1 MKIGFI
7 DYFLDEWHA
16 NHYPEWIRQA
26 SNGEMTVCYAYADID
41 SPFGGKTTAEWCAA
55 YGVEQCKTIE
65 ELVEKSDC
73 IVVLSPDNCEQHERL
88 CQIPLHSG
96 KRCYVDKTFAPDL
109 ETAQRIFEMAESS
122 STPCYSSSAL
132 RFADEYA
139 DIDRSGI
146 TAVSCMG
153 AGGLDTYGIHQIEPL
168 TMLMGAD
175 VKRVMYVPSEN
186 WYTLVLDYADGRK
199 ATVTGFMNG
208 CPFVTVINTN
218 GENRYIEVKSDFFQ
232 NFIAQLVD
240 FFRTGE
246 EKVSH
251 ADTLAVMKL
260 RQLGMRAAQQP
271 SQWLEV

>member
-88 CQIPLHSG
+88 CQSPLHSG

-109 ETAQRIFEMAESS
+109 ETAQRIF
-122 STPCYSSSAL
+122 
-132 RFADEYA
+132 
-139 DIDRSGI
+139 
-146 TAVSCMG
+146 
-153 AGGLDTYGIHQIEPL
+153 
-168 TMLMGAD
+168 
-175 VKRVMYVPSEN
+175 
-186 WYTLVLDYADGRK
+186 
-199 ATVTGFMNG
+199 
-208 CPFVTVINTN
+208 
-218 GENRYIEVKSDFFQ
+218 
-232 NFIAQLVD
+232 
-240 FFRTGE
+240 
-246 EKVSH
+246 
-251 ADTLAVMKL
+251 
-260 RQLGMRAAQQP
+260 
-271 SQWLEV
+271 